1 MNRKERGAERKP
13 RRRGTPSRNAASA
26 QRVAQLATRRLNQ
39 AAAAFARSDYEAA
52 VACFRDALAIVPGD
66 AEVWA
71 NLGCALWKLG
81 QLEEAVSCLERALA
95 IHPKAAQT
103 HSHLASVLQALGR
116 GDEAIAHYPESARAE
131 SLLGKRPSNSPP
143 DAGCFST

>member
-13 RRRGTPSRNAASA
+13 RRRGTPSRNAASP
-26 QRVAQLATRRLNQ
+26 QRVAQLATRRLDQ
-39 AAAAFARSDYEAA
+39 AAASFARGDYEAS
-52 VACFRDALAIVPGD
+52 VARFRDALAIVPGD

-95 IHPKAAQT
+95 IHPEAAQT
-103 HSHLASVLQALGR
+103 HSNLASVLQALGR
-116 GDEAIAHYPESARAE
+116 GDEAIAHYQKALA
-131 SLLGKRPSNSPP
+131 LKV
-143 DAGCFST
+143 F